1 MRRPLP
7 VASAPRLVV
16 AEQASTAWRLPL
28 VRARCARPRYAHLLA
43 LVLALVLGVGWAGE
57 RVAVPSF
64 PARAGVPEELATSFA
79 DSLRGDLEERGLEV
93 LAAVLITPGI
103 AGSLEVEF
111 TRLVAELER
120 SRYALSGELVAR
132 PGAAAEPFAVNVLV
146 VDVAQG
152 RSSDVVSWPL
162 AVATLPRVASEVAAL
177 VQDFVAAAIDLPA
190 GDAALFVSTEP
201 RMAEVRIDG
210 VPVGVSG
217 SLDVLALRPGR
228 YELEVRKEGYLPEL
242 RTVEVRSDDTRFVH
256 VVLTELAGGS
266 IRVTSRPPAD
276 VVLDGDVMG
285 TTPITLTSLPGVREV
300 RIERPGFEPV
310 SFSVSV
316 RNFRVHRV
324 DAVLEPSA
332 PTLLVWSRDADGLLV
347 VDGVLRR
354 DGFAP
359 VEVGLVELE
368 RVRAGQTQ
376 RVLRAVPEAGVY
388 VLDLDSM
395 ELSPLLP

>member
-242 RTVEVRSDDTRFVH
+242 RTEIGRAH
-256 VVLTELAGGS
+256 V
-266 IRVTSRPPAD
+266 
-276 VVLDGDVMG
+276 
-285 TTPITLTSLPGVREV
+285 
-300 RIERPGFEPV
+300 
-310 SFSVSV
+310 
-316 RNFRVHRV
+316 
-324 DAVLEPSA
+324 
-332 PTLLVWSRDADGLLV
+332 
-347 VDGVLRR
+347 
-354 DGFAP
+354 
-359 VEVGLVELE
+359 
-368 RVRAGQTQ
+368 
-376 RVLRAVPEAGVY
+376 
-388 VLDLDSM
+388 
-395 ELSPLLP
+395 

>member
-1 MRRPLP
+1 MAAGQGWVPWHR
-7 VASAPRLVV
+7 
-16 AEQASTAWRLPL
+16 PL
-28 VRARCARPRYAHLLA
+28 VRARRADPWRARLVLV
-43 LVLALVLGVGWAGE
+43 VLALALGIGWASE
-57 RVAVPSF
+57 RVAVPNF
-64 PARAGVPEELATSFA
+64 PARTGVPEELAAGFSDA
-79 DSLRGDLEERGLEV
+79 LRHELEERGLEV
-93 LAAVLITPGI
+93 LAAPLITPGI

-132 PGAAAEPFAVNVLV
+132 PGTAAEPFAVNVLV
-146 VDVAQG
+146 VDVTQG
-152 RSSDVVSWPL
+152 RSSDVVSRPL
-162 AVATLPRVASEVAAL
+162 AFATLPRVAIEVAAL
-177 VQDFVAAAIDLPA
+177 VEEFVAAAVDLPV

-201 RMAEVRIDG
+201 RLAEVRIDG

-228 YELEVRKEGYLPEL
+228 YELEVRKEGYLPEV
-242 RTVEVRSDDTRFVH
+242 RTVELRSNDTRFVH

-266 IRVTSRPPAD
+266 IRVTSQPPAD
-276 VVLDGDVMG
+276 VVLDGEMVG

-300 RIERPGFEPV
+300 RIERPGFEPA

-324 DAVLEPSA
+324 DAVLVPSA
-332 PTLLVWSRDADGLLV
+332 PTLLIWSRDAEGLLV

-354 DGFAP
+354 EGYAP

-368 RVRAGQTQ
+368 RVRRGQTQ
-376 RVLRAVPEAGVY
+376 RVLRAVPEPGVY
-388 VLDLDSM
+388 LLDLESM
-395 ELSPLLP
+395 ELAPLGP

>member
-1 MRRPLP
+1 M
-7 VASAPRLVV
+7 AAG
-16 AEQASTAWRLPL
+16 QASTPRHGPPVW
-28 VRARCARPRYAHLLA
+28 ARCARSRRARLVLLLLA
-43 LVLALVLGVGWAGE
+43 LALVLGIGWAGE

-64 PARAGVPEELATSFA
+64 PARTGVPEELAASFV
-79 DSLRGDLEERGLEV
+79 DLLRSELEARGLDV
-93 LAAVLITPGI
+93 LAAPLITPGI

-132 PGAAAEPFAVNVLV
+132 PGTSAEPFAVNVLV
-146 VDVAQG
+146 VDVTQG
-152 RSSDVVSWPL
+152 RSSDVVSRPL
-162 AVATLPRVASEVAAL
+162 AFASVPRVANEVAVL
-177 VQDFVAAAIDLPA
+177 VHEFVAAAVDLPV

-201 RMAEVRIDG
+201 RLAEVRIDG

-228 YELEVRKEGYLPEL
+228 YELEVRKDGYLPEV
-242 RTVEVRSDDTRFVH
+242 RTVDVRSDDTRFVH

-266 IRVTSRPPAD
+266 IRVTSQPPAD
-276 VVLDGDVMG
+276 VVLDGTTMG
-285 TTPITLTSLPGVREV
+285 ITPVTLTSLPGVREV

-316 RNFRVHRV
+316 RNFRVHRL
-324 DAVLEPSA
+324 DAVLVPSA
-332 PTLLVWSRDADGLLV
+332 PTLLIWSRDADGLLV

-354 DGFAP
+354 DGYAP

-376 RVLRAVPEAGVY
+376 RVLRAVAEPGVY
-388 VLDLDSM
+388 VLDLESM
-395 ELSPLLP
+395 ELAPLVP

>member
-1 MRRPLP
+1 M
-7 VASAPRLVV
+7 
-16 AEQASTAWRLPL
+16 
-28 VRARCARPRYAHLLA
+28 LA
-43 LVLALVLGVGWAGE
+43 LALALGVGWAGE

-64 PARAGVPEELATSFA
+64 PARTGVPEELATSF
-79 DSLRGDLEERGLEV
+79 SELLRSELEERGLEV
-93 LAAVLITPGI
+93 LSAPLITPGI

-132 PGAAAEPFAVNVLV
+132 PGTAGEPFAVNVLV
-146 VDVAQG
+146 VDVTQR
-152 RSSDVVSWPL
+152 RSSDVVSRPL
-162 AVATLPRVASEVAAL
+162 AFATLPRVANEVAAL
-177 VQDFVAAAIDLPA
+177 VEAFVAAAVDLPA

-217 SLDVLALRPGR
+217 SLDVLSLRPGR

-242 RTVEVRSDDTRFVH
+242 RTVELRSHDTRFVH

-266 IRVTSRPPAD
+266 IRVTSQPPAD
-276 VVLDGDVMG
+276 VVLDGATMG

-324 DAVLEPSA
+324 DAVLVPSA
-332 PTLLVWSRDADGLLV
+332 PTLVIWSRDADGLLV
-347 VDGVLRR
+347 VEGVLRR

-368 RVRAGQTQ
+368 RIRGGRTQ

-388 VLDLDSM
+388 LLDLDSM
-395 ELSPLLP
+395 ELSPVLP